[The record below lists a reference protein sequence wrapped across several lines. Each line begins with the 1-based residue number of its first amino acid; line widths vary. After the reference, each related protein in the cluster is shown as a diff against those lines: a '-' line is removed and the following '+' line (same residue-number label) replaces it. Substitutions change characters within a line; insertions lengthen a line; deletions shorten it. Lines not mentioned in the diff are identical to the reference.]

1 MNDPYIYGPEG
12 VLHDRFYWDK
22 HLGAIPFKPISSV
35 VTLES
40 DWLLPS
46 SNPPITVDE
55 VKGALRCEDAAD
67 DVLLSSLMVAAVTY
81 AQDVTGTIFA
91 KSRISNR
98 YAGFP
103 AAENALSMTPE
114 FLPPSTVSTSL
125 ATVGFPNK
133 AGFQDVL
140 TVLDGDFSVAVLNNY
155 AVLIPSS
162 SGWPVDDLDD
172 ESPLG
177 VTAQIV
183 VTPPGAGASA
193 SSSTR
198 QLTVACQMLIAHW
211 YANREAVSDARLAEV
226 PMGVKML
233 LDNNTSHRGM
243 F

>member
-12 VLHDRFYWDK
+12 VLNDQFYWDK

-40 DWLLPS
+40 DWLDPA
-46 SNPPITVDE
+46 SNPPLTLDE
-55 VKGALRCEDAAD
+55 VKGTLRCGDCGAD
-67 DVLLSSLMVAAVTY
+67 DALLSALMAAAVSY

-103 AAENALSMTPE
+103 AAEQALSMTPE
-114 FLPPSTVSTSL
+114 FLPLSTVSDSQ
-125 ATVGFPNK
+125 ASVGFPNK
-133 AGFQDVL
+133 AGFLDLL
-140 TVLDGDFSVAVLNNY
+140 TVSGFDFSVAVLNNY

-162 SGWPVDDLDD
+162 SGWPVDDLDG
-172 ESPLG
+172 ESPRG
-177 VTAQIV
+177 VIAQIV
-183 VTPPGAGASA
+183 VTPPAAGA
-193 SSSTR
+193 R
-198 QLTVACQMLIAHW
+198 QLAVACQMLVAHW

-226 PMGVKML
+226 PLGVKML